1 MDIPPAT
8 GVTRFVQVVGD
19 AISPHDD
26 SLRGGHTEPN
36 NTKDIGVV
44 YLIT

>member
-1 MDIPPAT
+1 MDTPPAT

-19 AISPHDD
+19 AISLHDD

-44 YLIT
+44 NLIT